1 MIAKSRPLATHDFML
16 ITITAAVVIVSFLPL
31 SAPRRE
37 VRLRDSGGK
46 MRTYSLPLNAPMLT
60 RLEREQARRTS
71 HRAGSAALAV
81 AKWQAEVAGFYA
93 EQAKPAVIQQ
103 VSFDAKKADDSKLSS
118 LQWQHETWL
127 KVRDEAEAKIEQ
139 WTTGFERLQI
149 LETPSPIE
157 LGGVIPAHRPLSSY
171 GTGII
176 GGLIVAAIF
185 ALWSF
190 LSPTV
195 HLPKSISNERQSIPF
210 DPDREIEFAFSV
222 PRDWIRVRQSPSV
235 WLRRIAELTLVIVA
249 SIILVS

>member
-1 MIAKSRPLATHDFML
+1 MIAKSRQLATHDFIL
-16 ITITAAVVIVSFLPL
+16 ITITAAVVVVSFLPL

-37 VRLRDSGGK
+37 VRLRDAGGE
-46 MRTYSLPLNAPMLT
+46 MRTYSLAINSPMLA
-60 RLEREQARRTS
+60 RLEREQSRRTS
-71 HRAGSAALAV
+71 QRAGSAALAV

-103 VSFDAKKADDSKLSS
+103 VSFDANEADDSKRSS
-118 LQWQHETWL
+118 LQLQHETWL

-157 LGGVIPAHRPLSSY
+157 LGSIIPAHRPLSCY
-171 GTGII
+171 ATGLL

-195 HLPKSISNERQSIPF
+195 HLPKSISDDQQSIPV

-235 WLRRIAELTLVIVA
+235 WLRRLAELTLVIAA

>member
-1 MIAKSRPLATHDFML
+1 MIAKSRQLATHDFLL
-16 ITITAAVVIVSFLPL
+16 ITITAAVVVVSFLPL

-37 VRLRDSGGK
+37 VRLRDSGGQ
-46 MRTYSLPLNAPMLT
+46 MRTYSLPINAPMLV
-60 RLEREQARRTS
+60 RLEREQSRRTIE
-71 HRAGSAALAV
+71 RAGSAALAV

-103 VSFDAKKADDSKLSS
+103 VSFDAKEADDSKLSS
-118 LQWQHETWL
+118 LQSQHETWL
-127 KVRDEAEAKIEQ
+127 KVRGEAEAKIEQ

-157 LGGVIPAHRPLSSY
+157 LGGVIPAHRPISSY
-171 GTGII
+171 ATGVI

-195 HLPKSISNERQSIPF
+195 HIPKSISNDQPSIPV

-235 WLRRIAELTLVIVA
+235 WLRRLAELTLVIAA

>member
-1 MIAKSRPLATHDFML
+1 MIAKSRQLATHDFIL

-37 VRLRDSGGK
+37 VRLRDSGGE
-46 MRTYSLPLNAPMLT
+46 MRTYSLAINSPMLA
-60 RLEREQARRTS
+60 RLEREQSRRTRK
-71 HRAGSAALAV
+71 RAGSAALAV

-103 VSFDAKKADDSKLSS
+103 VSFDAMEADDSKRPS
-118 LQWQHETWL
+118 LQSQHETWL
-127 KVRDEAEAKIEQ
+127 KVRNEAEAKIEQ

-157 LGGVIPAHRPLSSY
+157 LGGVIPAHRPLGSY
-171 GTGII
+171 ATGMI
-176 GGLIVAAIF
+176 GGLTVAAIF

-195 HLPKSISNERQSIPF
+195 HIPKSISDDQQSIPV

-235 WLRRIAELTLVIVA
+235 WLRRLAELTLVIAA